1 MRHTKDCPRNNP
13 TISPSAATTPPPT
26 SPPTPSP
33 KFHHPSQPRSPAPAA
48 TSQTRNQ
55 QHVSSSLPPSPLPQ
69 PPTQDR
75 LQTALLYLARAA
87 AQLPPAS
94 ALAESLYDFAAP
106 NWTVERWEAEVGRE
120 RGAASTRG
128 GVNGEKERTSTGD
141 WVRRAIG
148 VLKREGEE
156 GKYWRD
162 GRDLEVLWGGLVEV
176 VFSAGLWYSLMDEGL
191 EEKGK
196 CKDYM

>member
-1 MRHTKDCPRNNP
+1 M
-13 TISPSAATTPPPT
+13 
-26 SPPTPSP
+26 
-33 KFHHPSQPRSPAPAA
+33 
-48 TSQTRNQ
+48 
-55 QHVSSSLPPSPLPQ
+55 
-69 PPTQDR
+69 
-75 LQTALLYLARAA
+75 
-87 AQLPPAS
+87 
-94 ALAESLYDFAAP
+94 
-106 NWTVERWEAEVGRE
+106 GRE